1 MDTISTYLT
10 KDHRDCDEVFA
21 SLENAVADNNWDLT
35 NTLFTDFLKDLNHH
49 FSMEETI
56 MFPAFEEKTG
66 MTQGPT
72 AMMRMEHDQMRS
84 VLGQMKEDVDSKN
97 KDHFFGL
104 SESLMMLMQQHNMK
118 EEQMLYAM
126 ADAHLG
132 ADVEGIV
139 SNMKALEK
147 N

>member
-35 NTLFTDFLKDLNHH
+35 NTLFIDFHTDLNHH